1 MDTDDQSPQ
10 RVERLEG
17 RVVTG
22 PFGMGSKSESKA
34 TWIESPEGRFVLR
47 RKDGPSFGDDALK
60 KYVGKTVVCS
70 GFIVGYTFLA
80 DKITI
85 ARD

>member
-1 MDTDDQSPQ
+1 MDTDDQSPR

-17 RVVTG
+17 KVGTG
-22 PFGMGSKSESKA
+22 PFGTGSKSESKA
-34 TWIESPEGRFVLR
+34 TWIESAEGRFILR

-60 KYVGKTVVCS
+60 KYVGKNVVCS

-80 DKITI
+80 ETISI
-85 ARD
+85 ARG